1 MRRVGVDIG
10 GTFTDCLV
18 TWDGGHHLAKSL
30 TTHHNLSVGF
40 MDALGSA
47 CAELGLQVE
56 DVLAKV
62 DSVRYATT
70 LGTNALIARTGPRVG
85 LITTAGFKS
94 VVPLSRGRGYAEGLD
109 IGQQVDLPRARRPEP
124 LVPIHLIAE
133 VRERVDYQGD
143 VVAALDEQGLRTA
156 VHTLLDRGMEI
167 IVVSFVNAVV
177 NPVHELRAE
186 RIILEE
192 YPSHFLG
199 AIPIVLAHQVTGR
212 KGEYVRT
219 MSAVLDAYLHS
230 EMYHGLGS
238 LQTGLRSR
246 GYKRPMLVIHNTGGT
261 AQLNSTHALQTIHSG
276 PVAGVNASELLAQQ
290 FELGD
295 IVATDMGGTSF
306 DIALVVQGGIKWYDF
321 NPVIDRWLVSV
332 PMIHLQTLGAGGGS
346 IARYERLY
354 GTVEVGPTSAGSD
367 PGPACYDRGGTHAT
381 VTDADLVLGYLN
393 PDTYAGGTLALSIKR
408 AERAVRDL
416 AEEMGVSS
424 VDMAHLIKRKADANM
439 ANGISKELGVRGYD
453 PRKFTILAYGGNG
466 PLHCCGIA
474 TLLNVDRVLVPPF
487 SSVFSALGVGA
498 MQQLHIHEK
507 SVAINVYDS
516 VARGVLKEF
525 DELNAIIIDLE
536 ERGHND
542 LTRQGVAPELVGYRL
557 EFDMR
562 YGNQLVQTSVVSQ
575 VSRFSGIRD
584 VLSLIEAFNRDYGS
598 RFGEG
603 SEAPEAGIRIATVRV
618 AAFLEPETLLLPQP
632 SAERKAAPAPR
643 TTRECY
649 FTGSATPAETSVFS
663 LVDLVAGSVVEGP
676 AVVEATT
683 TTYLL
688 EPGWTLTIL
697 DDHGAAWF
705 ERVAVTT

>member
-1 MRRVGVDIG
+1 VRRVGVDIG
-10 GTFTDCLV
+10 GTFTDCLL
-18 TWDGGHHLAKSL
+18 TWDGEHHLAKSL

-47 CAELGLQVE
+47 CDALGLQAE
-56 DVLAKV
+56 SVLSEV

-94 VVPLSRGRGYAEGLD
+94 TVPLSRGRGYAEGLD
-109 IGQQVDLPRARRPEP
+109 IGQQVDLPRARRPIP
-124 LVPIHLIAE
+124 LVPIHLITD
-133 VRERVDYQGD
+133 VRERVDHKGD
-143 VVAALDEQGLRTA
+143 VVAALNEQGLRKA
-156 VHTLLDRGMEI
+156 VRTLVNRGTQA
-167 IVVSFVNAVV
+167 IVVSFVNSVV

-186 RIILEE
+186 QIILEE
-192 YPSHFLG
+192 YPSHNLG
-199 AIPIVLAHQVTGR
+199 AIPIILSHRVTGR

-230 EMYHGLGS
+230 EMYHGLSS

-276 PVAGVNASELLAQQ
+276 PVAGVNASELLAEQ
-290 FELGD
+290 FDLGD

-306 DIALVVQGGIKWYDF
+306 DIAIVVQGGIKWYDF
-321 NPVIDRWLVSV
+321 NPVIDRWLVAV

-381 VTDADLVLGYLN
+381 VTDADLLLGYLN
-393 PDTYAGGTLALSIKR
+393 PDMYAGGALALSPKR
-408 AERAVRDL
+408 AERAIRDL
-416 AEEMGVSS
+416 AEEMDLSA
-424 VDMAHLIKRKADANM
+424 VDTAHLIKRKADANM
-439 ANGISKELGVRGYD
+439 ANGISRELGVRGYD
-453 PRKFTILAYGGNG
+453 ARKFTILAYGGNG

-474 TLLNVDRVLVPPF
+474 KVLDVDRILVPPF

-507 SVAINVYDS
+507 SVAVNVYDS
-516 VARGVLKEF
+516 VAGGMLKEF
-525 DELNAIIIDLE
+525 NELNAIIAELE
-536 ERGHND
+536 ERGHDD
-542 LTRQGVAPELVGYRL
+542 LTRQGVASELVRYRL

-575 VSRFSGIRD
+575 ISRLTGIRD
-584 VLSLIEAFNRDYGS
+584 VLSLIESFNHDYRS

-603 SEAPEAGIRIATVRV
+603 SEAPEAGIRITTVRV
-618 AAFLEPETLLLPQP
+618 ASFLEPQTLELPRP
-632 SAERKAAPAPR
+632 TTARTTAHAPR
-643 TTRECY
+643 TTRPCHFDGFPDPVVTAVY
-649 FTGSATPAETSVFS
+649 S
-663 LVDLVAGSVVEGP
+663 LVDIEAGSVIEGP
-676 AVVEATT
+676 AVVEAAT
-683 TTYLL
+683 TTYLV
-688 EPGWTLTIL
+688 EPGWSLTIL
-697 DDHGAAWF
+697 GDDGAAWF
-705 ERVAVTT
+705 ERTAVTA